1 MFSCFLRL
9 QCICPKIALWR
20 EEIQLENAWVTHSHN
35 TETQTVR
42 KKKKR
47 NREYIKIILPTALPP
62 LFFCLFVSKVKQN
75 DYSQE
80 NVDEI
85 GGIFPPI

>member
-1 MFSCFLRL
+1 MHGLLIATIERLR
-9 QCICPKIALWR
+9 R
-20 EEIQLENAWVTHSHN
+20 SG
-35 TETQTVR
+35 

-47 NREYIKIILPTALPP
+47 NREYIKIILSTALPP